1 MQDDTLTIAD
11 IIPHPNNDKGGGRT
25 KLREKD
31 LKLAEYISQGL
42 TVTDAAKLVGLSRT
56 QASTIKNHKLNKYK
70 LSCDYKLLKKSTK
83 CVHKI
88 ADDFLTD
95 KTQLDGKTPTVRPSD
110 VLRIVE
116 MQQDRIDPVIKIDP
130 SPAGQSIS
138 FTQVNINT
146 QFLNND
152 EPVRPVQIMDI
163 TPVLPVEVGEDRDK
177 QAITGTDN
185 E

>member
-1 MQDDTLTIAD
+1 MSNNDLLTIAD
-11 IIPHPNNDKGGGRT
+11 IIPDSKPGRPT

-31 LKLAEYISQGL
+31 LQLAEYFGQGL

-56 QASTIKNHKLNKYK
+56 QASTIKNHRLNKYK
-70 LSCDYKLLKKSTK
+70 LTQDTKLLKKTSK

-88 ADDFLTD
+88 TDDYLTD
-95 KTQLDGKTPTVRPSD
+95 KTQLDGKTPAVRPSD

-116 MQQDRIDPVIKIDP
+116 MQQERIDPVIKIDA
-130 SPAGQSIS
+130 PAGQSIS

-146 QFLNND
+146 AFLNND
-152 EPVRPVQIMDI
+152 EPVRPMIPVDI
-163 TPVLPVEVGEDRDK
+163 TPILPVEVGENKDN
-177 QAITGTDN
+177 QPVIEGDN